1 MDITFNLP
9 PALVIGLIVSTV
21 LPILTGLVTTR
32 VTSGGTKAI
41 ILAALAAAT
50 GLGTELLSAVQA
62 QVAYD
67 LGTGLILALTAFLIG
82 VAMHFGLWKPTSL
95 SDKAQGVLVTAKVSP
110 DGTADVSSLPPDNY
124 QPRHEAQ

>member
-1 MDITFNLP
+1 
-9 PALVIGLIVSTV
+9 
-21 LPILTGLVTTR
+21 
-32 VTSGGTKAI
+32 
-41 ILAALAAAT
+41 
-50 GLGTELLSAVQA
+50 
-62 QVAYD
+62 
-67 LGTGLILALTAFLIG
+67 